1 MRYFGSKIYGLPLL
15 YDDSCGIGKHAWYPC
30 NMEDRDFKHCR
41 YPMYMQ
47 EFCEKTCPFLSP
59 IDNYYFEDRH
69 R

>member
-41 YPMYMQ
+41 YPIYMQ
-47 EFCEKTCPFLSP
+47 RFCEKTCLCLSSM
-59 IDNYYFEDRH
+59 DSYFKDRH

>member
-15 YDDSCGIGKHAWYPC
+15 YDDSCGIGKHAWYPR

-41 YPMYMQ
+41 YPIYMQ
-47 EFCEKTCPFLSP
+47 DFCNKTCLSFIF
-59 IDNYYFEDRH
+59 IDDYLKYRH